1 MKKQKVKS
9 KKTNYKKTSGITLI
23 ALVVTIIVLLI
34 LAGISI
40 QMLSGNNGII
50 NRAISAKTQTDDAT
64 ELEKI
69 QLEVLGSFDTN
80 GDITIANIR
89 RNMQNLGGTVSGGG
103 FPCTVELN
111 GNKYTGDKNGK
122 VELYKPVINPYK
134 DKQWEKAW
142 VCNNGVWEDTPIEYG
157 NPAEGEVVAKLYKTG
172 NLITPDSESAK
183 QLLGEDKNFTEGN
196 EYHLVFEGQGK
207 MGSLIDENT
216 GAFKAWQLSSSYG
229 KLVAAETRYYDLI
242 NQGVESAEAETQFY
256 EDKNQIQL
264 TMN

>member
-89 RNMQNLGGTVSGGG
+89 RNMQNLGGTVSGDNL
-103 FPCTVELN
+103 PCTVELN
-111 GNKYTGDKNGK
+111 GNKYTVDKNGK
-122 VELYKPVINPYK
+122 VELYKPVTNPYK

-207 MGSLIDENT
+207 MGSVAEENT
-216 GAFKAWQLSSSYG
+216 
-229 KLVAAETRYYDLI
+229 RYNDEF
-242 NQGVESAEAETQFY
+242 ESISIKFNLRT
-256 EDKNQIQL
+256 NIQ
-264 TMN
+264 NVSNIY